1 MTELRKFIGRV
12 FATIGFLVVAI
23 AVGGVVAWLTLE
35 PESKAVPAR
44 TVLELDLE
52 RGIAEVRDG
61 VPFQAY
67 LGTPKPTLLEVVR
80 TLRRAGDDDR
90 VKVLI
95 VHAGTVGGMGYA
107 QVQEIRDAVK
117 GFRETGKFA
126 IAYADSFSEFGPGTK
141 AYYLASAFDEIWLQ
155 PSGNVGLTGLIAEQ
169 PFARQALENFEIQP
183 QIERRHEYK
192 TVMSFATEAGFTE
205 AGRESTQQLV
215 DSLYRQ
221 VVDGIAEGRGLEAP
235 AVRRLVDNGPF
246 LGQEALDA
254 GLIDGL
260 AYRDQVYK
268 DARKKAGETGADAAS
283 VLRIEKYLARLDPP
297 EAEHRIALIYGVG
310 LVNRGK
316 SRFSPLFSGRSMG
329 AETLVKAFRD
339 AVEDDRVKAI
349 VFRIDSGGGSYVASD
364 TIRREVA
371 RAAAADKPVIVSMG
385 DTAASGGYFVALPA
399 RTIVAQPGTITGSIG
414 VLAGK
419 MATGGLWRK
428 WGVNW
433 ESVEAGANA
442 AMWSFVRPYDS
453 HGRARLQAVVDRI
466 YADFAGKVGEAR
478 RLTDEK
484 LDQVARGRVWTGQE
498 AKDRGLVDELGG
510 LPLALALAKRAGGIA
525 AEDAVEIRQFPGPKG
540 LVERLLARLRGN
552 PASRQAAALTQLG
565 QAVER
570 FRPWLDQALAMGAD
584 LQGPSLRMPHLNLR

>member
-1 MTELRKFIGRV
+1 MRKFIGRV
-12 FATIGFLVVAI
+12 FATIGFLVVAL
-23 AVGGVVAWLTLE
+23 AVGGGVAWFYLE
-35 PESKAVPAR
+35 PEPKAVPAM

-52 RGIAEVRDG
+52 RGIAEFRDG
-61 VPFQAY
+61 LPIESYF
-67 LGTPKPTLLEVVR
+67 GTAKPTLLELVR
-80 TLRRAGDDDR
+80 TLRRAGEDDR
-90 VKVLI
+90 VKGLI
-95 VHAGTVGGMGYA
+95 ARAGTVGGMGYG

-117 GFRETGKFA
+117 AFREAGKFA

-169 PFARQALENFEIQP
+169 PFGRQALEDFEIQP

-192 TVMSFATEAGFTE
+192 TVMSFATESGFTE
-205 AGRESTQQLV
+205 AGRESTQQLI
-215 DSLYRQ
+215 DSLYGQ
-221 VVDGIAEGRGLEAP
+221 VVDGIAEGRGLKAP

-260 AYRDQVYK
+260 AYRDQVYEA
-268 DARKKAGETGADAAS
+268 AREKAGETDAEEAS
-283 VLRIEKYLARLDPP
+283 VLKIESYLARLEPP
-297 EAEHRIALIYGVG
+297 DAEHRIALIYGVG

-316 SRFSPLFSGRSMG
+316 SRLSPLFGGRSMG

-339 AVEDDRVKAI
+339 AVEDDEVKAI

-364 TIRREVA
+364 SIRREVA
-371 RAAAADKPVIVSMG
+371 RAAATGKPVIVSMG
-385 DTAASGGYFVALPA
+385 NTAASGGYFVALPA
-399 RTIVAQPGTITGSIG
+399 QTIVAQPGTITGSIG

-433 ESVEAGANA
+433 ESVQAGANA
-442 AMWSFVRPYDS
+442 AMWSFVRPYDRR
-453 HGRARLQAVVDRI
+453 GQVRLQAVVDRI

-478 RLTDEK
+478 GLSDEK
-484 LDQVARGRVWTGQE
+484 LDQAARGRVWTGQD

-510 LPLALALAKRAGGIA
+510 LPLAVTLAKAAGGIP
-525 AEDAVEIRQFPGPKG
+525 AEAEVEIRQFPASKN
-540 LVERLLARLRGN
+540 LMERLLARLRGN
-552 PASRQAAALTQLG
+552 PASRQAAVLTQLG

-570 FRPWLDQALAMGAD
+570 FRPWLDQALAAAGD
-584 LQGPSLRMPHLNLR
+584 PQGPSLRMPHLNLR